1 MTIKIYLDEDAQDGD
16 FVTALKFRGIDV
28 LTSNEAEMNGKCDLE
43 QLKFAAQNERV
54 LFSHNVGDF
63 AALHIE
69 YLQNTKEQAGIVL
82 AHQRQFGVGEKTRRL
97 LRLAGT
103 LTVEEMRSRLEFLSS
118 WSEIV

>member
-16 FVTALKFRGIDV
+16 FVTALTFRGVDV
-28 LTSNEAEMNGKCDLE
+28 LTSNEAGMNGRRDLE
-43 QLKFAAQNERV
+43 QLNFAAQNERV

-69 YLQNTKEQAGIVL
+69 YLQSGKEHAGIVL
-82 AHQRQFGVGEKTRRL
+82 ARQRQFSVGEQTRRL
-97 LRLAGT
+97 LRMIGT
-103 LTVEEMRSRLEFLSS
+103 LSVEEMQSRLEFLSL